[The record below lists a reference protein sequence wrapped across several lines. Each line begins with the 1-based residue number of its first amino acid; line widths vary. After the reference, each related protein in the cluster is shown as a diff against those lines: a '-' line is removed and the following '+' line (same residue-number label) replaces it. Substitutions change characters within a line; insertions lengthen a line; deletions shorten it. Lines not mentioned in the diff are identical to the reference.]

1 MEYFRIGEK
10 KVMKKLFATTLAMC
24 ALSSVALAH
33 DGATAKTQAYAHPTL
48 FKSQAQTLVDADST
62 YITGGKI
69 LRMGKNKVTVGNK
82 DNVYVKS
89 WAKDVL
95 DIIKDSQLKSGYTT
109 SFNPKAPTLRSEVAT
124 ILAEGL
130 NLQLRL

>member
-1 MEYFRIGEK
+1 
-10 KVMKKLFATTLAMC
+10 MKKLFATTLAMC
-24 ALSSVALAH
+24 ALSSVVLAH
-33 DGATAKTQAYAHPTL
+33 DTEAKTQAYAHPTL
-48 FKSQAQTLVDADST
+48 FKSQAQTLTDANSV
-62 YITGGKI
+62 YVTGGKI
-69 LRMGKNKVTVGNK
+69 LKQGRNKITVGNK
-82 DNVYVKS
+82 SNVFVKS

-130 NLQLRL
+130 SLQPKSLQLLNVKLELLG